1 MEFGGGDKSV
11 GKVQGN
17 GKSRNWTFEECSMTN
32 NNFESETDRTQSV
45 SNRKFEDAKNA
56 GF

>member
-1 MEFGGGDKSV
+1 VEFGGGDKSV